1 MKGRPGMQISHQ
13 LLEPNTLLVRLAG
26 RLNADS
32 SPEVRAMLHQYIKD
46 GYQKIIIDLAQVPF
60 IDSSGLASLV
70 SALRLAR
77 EKGGNI
83 ILCEVQAQ
91 AQIIFRLTM
100 LDRVFAI
107 YPTLAEA
114 HQNLK

>member
-1 MKGRPGMQISHQ
+1 MQISHQ
-13 LLEPNTLLVRLAG
+13 LFETNILLVHLIG

-32 SPEVRAMLHQYIKD
+32 SPEVKAVLHQYIKD
-46 GYQKIIIDLAQVPF
+46 GYQKIIIDLEQVPF

-77 EKGGNI
+77 EKDGNI
-83 ILCEVQAQ
+83 TLCGIQSQ

-107 YPTLAEA
+107 YPTVAEA
-114 HQNLK
+114 QQNLS